1 MEVGKP
7 GMPAWTAR
15 RVIEDRVD
23 ASVEAYDVPSYMS
36 LPFHHRFVELFNAHF
51 PRLYRYLD
59 RLSGEPDLAAD
70 LAQEA
75 FLRLYRRGEVPEAPE
90 AWLITVA
97 TNLFRNARSKRA
109 RRRRLL
115 TSARGERLQ
124 SDPPPQPERAADS
137 AESRRRVR
145 AAIERLSERDRRMLL
160 LRAEGYSYRDIA
172 AALELRET
180 SMGTL
185 LARAKRAF
193 REAYGE
199 GFDAPSG

>member
-1 MEVGKP
+1 MN
-7 GMPAWTAR
+7 
-15 RVIEDRVD
+15 
-23 ASVEAYDVPSYMS
+23 ASVEACDVPNLMS
-36 LPFHHRFVELFNAHF
+36 LTFHHRFVQLFEAHF
-51 PRLYRYLD
+51 ARLYRYLD

-109 RRRRLL
+109 RHLRLL
-115 TSARGERLQ
+115 TRARGERLQ
-124 SDPPPQPERAADS
+124 SDPPPEPGRAVDS
-137 AESRRRVR
+137 AESARRVR
-145 AAIERLSERDRRMLL
+145 AAIERLSERDRSMLL

-172 AALELRET
+172 SALELRET

-199 GFDAPSG
+199 GFHAPSG

>member
-1 MEVGKP
+1 MNRS
-7 GMPAWTAR
+7 A
-15 RVIEDRVD
+15 
-23 ASVEAYDVPSYMS
+23 EAYEAPSHGG
-36 LPFHHRFVELFNAHF
+36 LPFHHRFVELFDADF

-59 RLSGEPDLAAD
+59 RLSGEPDLATD

-75 FLRLYRRGEVPEAPE
+75 FLRLYRRGKMPDAPE

-109 RRRRLL
+109 RQRRLL
-115 TSARGERLQ
+115 TSARGVGVQ
-124 SDPPPQPERAADS
+124 SDPPPEPERAADR

-145 AAIERLSERDRRMLL
+145 AAIEQLTERDRHMLL

-180 SMGTL
+180 SVGTL

-193 REAYGE
+193 REAYGD
-199 GFDAPSG
+199 GFDAPTG